1 MNKSVSSVIIH
12 IVGCLAFLSLPV
24 IFSPDFSTSFDFIDI
39 PPFQQDFILHV
50 FLLLFFYLNYYL
62 LIPELYFKKKYMLF
76 LLVLIIAYP
85 IISNIPELI
94 IPRLNFYHFNGTKP
108 HGFAPPGNNFWLF
121 KFTRNFF
128 PFVFVVF
135 ISFMLKIYSRW
146 KQVEQ
151 EKISSELSYLK
162 AQINPHFLF
171 NSLNSIYSLTIE
183 EKAYK
188 SSEAIIKLSHMM
200 RYVLVDS
207 QQEFVSLEKEINYIS
222 GYIELQKIRFGSTV
236 TINYTAPKK
245 VSGYKIA
252 PLILIPFIENAFKY
266 GVNPET
272 HSSIFISLSTENDN
286 LHFDIKNEKVR
297 LNISNTE
304 KQGIG
309 ISNTKNRLQLLYL
322 NKHQLY
328 IKEDEHNYSVSLNI
342 TLR

>member
-1 MNKSVSSVIIH
+1 MNKSLSSIFIH
-12 IVGCLAFLSLPV
+12 IIGCLTFLSVP
-24 IFSPDFSTSFDFIDI
+24 IFFSPDFSTSFNFVVI
-39 PPFQQDFILHV
+39 PPFQRDFILHV
-50 FLLLFFYLNYYL
+50 LLLLFFYLNYYL
-62 LIPELYFKKKYMLF
+62 IIPKFYFKKKYVFFF
-76 LLVLIIAYP
+76 LILIIAYP
-85 IISNIPELI
+85 VINSIPELI
-94 IPRLNFYHFNGTKP
+94 IPHHHP
-108 HGFAPPGNNFWLF
+108 HPFQNQINEGFAPRPPRFALF
-121 KFTRNFF
+121 KFTRSFF
-128 PFVFVVF
+128 PFTFVVF
-135 ISFMLKIYSRW
+135 FSFLLKIYSRW

-151 EKISSELSYLK
+151 EKVTSELSYLK

-183 EKAYK
+183 EQAYK

-222 GYIELQKIRFGSTV
+222 GYIELQKIRFGN
-236 TINYTAPKK
+236 TITISYSPPAQLN
-245 VSGYKIA
+245 GYKIA

-272 HSSIFISLSTENDN
+272 HSSIIIHISTDGDY

-297 LNISNTE
+297 LNISDIE

-322 NKHQLY
+322 NKHTLN
-328 IKEDEHNYSVSLNI
+328 IKEDEHNYSVSLTI